1 MEKIEIRAY
10 AKINMSLSDYAERYR
25 TLCRVAVYSPEETEK
40 QKRLPDL
47 KCRGEKWRKSR

>member
-10 AKINMSLSDYAERYR
+10 AKINMTLSDYAERYR

-40 QKRLPDL
+40 SKKDR
-47 KCRGEKWRKSR
+47 RI